1 MNGRLYDPLLRRFLN
16 ADENIQDPHN
26 TQNYNKYG
34 YVMNNPLMYSDPSGE
49 FFVFLGLGALFWKA
63 VIIGAAVGLASYT
76 VGLAV
81 TGNLHQWNIGGA
93 LKSTFWG
100 AVGGAVSFGVGEI
113 FSVASEAAKGIEK
126 LTKVAEVIK
135 KAGGDFGLALV
146 QAGTHAVSQG
156 ILAVVQGDSFLSAA
170 AGGFFG
176 SLGAKAWGGAM
187 KNLGYEKF
195 AQSTIG
201 TVAFG
206 ALSGGV
212 GAELSGGNFWQG
224 AVTGGIV
231 TGLNHQMHKI
241 GQQNDLVF
249 SSQRELD
256 EYINERI
263 GNKARIEKELKTKI
277 LLATDSNVEK
287 HGYFLNGQGDM
298 YRTSNGQ
305 MVGGITVPMGN
316 NSSIIYIPPS
326 AKWRGLDL
334 PYSSHVDIVH
344 ELIHA
349 MAFSK
354 GIYSSETAASTY
366 TYAYYKAYGYLHKAN
381 EYKSSIGKYP
391 SSLSW
396 RKLPSFI
403 NTGLKR

>member
-1 MNGRLYDPLLRRFLN
+1 M
-16 ADENIQDPHN
+16 
-26 TQNYNKYG
+26 
-34 YVMNNPLMYSDPSGE
+34 
-49 FFVFLGLGALFWKA
+49 
-63 VIIGAAVGLASYT
+63 
-76 VGLAV
+76 
-81 TGNLHQWNIGGA
+81 
-93 LKSTFWG
+93 KSTFWG
-100 AVGGAVSFGVGEI
+100 AVSGAVSFGLGEL
-113 FSVASEAAKGIEK
+113 FSAGSVVKALGDAKFLIQAAAHGVSQGV
-126 LTKVAEVIK
+126 LSVMQ
-135 KAGGDFGLALV
+135 GGDFISG
-146 QAGTHAVSQG
+146 
-156 ILAVVQGDSFLSAA
+156 A

-176 SLGAKAWGGAM
+176 SLGAELWGGAM

-195 AQSTIG
+195 AQSTLG
-201 TVAFG
+201 TVSFG

-256 EYINERI
+256 KYINERI

-305 MVGGITVPMGN
+305 MVGGITVPMEN

>member
-16 ADENIQDPHN
+16 ADENIQDLHN

-93 LKSTFWG
+93 LKSTLW
-100 AVGGAVSFGVGEI
+100 GAVSFGIGEV
-113 FSVASEAAKGIEK
+113 FSTTLKTGFTI
-126 LTKVAEVIK
+126 AESLK
-135 KAGGDFGLALV
+135 ESLGGFGAALV
-146 QAGTHAVSQG
+146 HAGTHAISQG

-206 ALSGGV
+206 ALSGGI

-231 TGLNHQMHKI
+231 AGLNHVMHRYMTESHDDIIILNASKGASGLGHEATI
-241 GQQNDLVF
+241 
-249 SSQRELD
+249 
-256 EYINERI
+256 I
-263 GNKARIEKELKTKI
+263 GNDKNGYVYISKDGRDNNDGSVTSGGKSKRTIKIFKTRDEAMKFAKTQYKFDQFLTIKTTAIQDFRAISSAYHEAKKDYHFIYNNCSDVIAGALTGAGLGAYAGHSVIPNLNFKEMR
-277 LLATDSNVEK
+277 V
-287 HGYFLNGQGDM
+287 
-298 YRTSNGQ
+298 
-305 MVGGITVPMGN
+305 
-316 NSSIIYIPPS
+316 
-326 AKWRGLDL
+326 
-334 PYSSHVDIVH
+334 
-344 ELIHA
+344 
-349 MAFSK
+349 
-354 GIYSSETAASTY
+354 
-366 TYAYYKAYGYLHKAN
+366 
-381 EYKSSIGKYP
+381 
-391 SSLSW
+391 
-396 RKLPSFI
+396 
-403 NTGLKR
+403 